1 MSPICIS
8 DEKVELSGWGYI
20 AGWGIT
26 KEKGFQSHELLEATL
41 PIFDTNKCNM
51 RYGGKIDAETQFCAG
66 YSKLK
71 SENALTYNVH
81 HFNIDQ
87 FKWVFTLDRAA
98 LMHVAEI
105 LVVPLSLLTETHYQ
119 N

>member
-51 RYGGKIDAETQFCAG
+51 RYGGKIDGETQFCAG

-71 SENALTYNVH
+71 SENALT
-81 HFNIDQ
+81 FNIYL
-87 FKWVFTLDRAA
+87 FVF
-98 LMHVAEI
+98 
-105 LVVPLSLLTETHYQ
+105 
-119 N
+119 

>member
-1 MSPICIS
+1 MLLKLKVRNEGILILCKFIKQNSEIIEYSDTVSPICIS

-71 SENALTYNVH
+71 S
-81 HFNIDQ
+81 
-87 FKWVFTLDRAA
+87 
-98 LMHVAEI
+98 
-105 LVVPLSLLTETHYQ
+105 
-119 N
+119 

>member
-1 MSPICIS
+1 MKLVESQLNSSNFSEIIEYSDTVSPICIS

-71 SENALTYNVH
+71 SENTSNYNV
-81 HFNIDQ
+81 NI
-87 FKWVFTLDRAA
+87 FVF
-98 LMHVAEI
+98 
-105 LVVPLSLLTETHYQ
+105 
-119 N
+119 

>member
-51 RYGGKIDAETQFCAG
+51 RYGGKIDGETQFCAG

-71 SENALTYNVH
+71 SENALT
-81 HFNIDQ
+81 FNIYLFV
-87 FKWVFTLDRAA
+87 FK
-98 LMHVAEI
+98 
-105 LVVPLSLLTETHYQ
+105 SLLILI
-119 N
+119 NLNVFSLLIGRR